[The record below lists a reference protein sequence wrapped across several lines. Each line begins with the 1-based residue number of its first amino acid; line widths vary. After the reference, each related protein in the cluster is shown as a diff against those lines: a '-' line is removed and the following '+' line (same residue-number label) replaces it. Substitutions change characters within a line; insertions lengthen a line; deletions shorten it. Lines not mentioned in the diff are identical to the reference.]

1 MFLLRVAEAGWLKF
15 MIRRAR
21 QITLDLPLT
30 LLLVVSHLFA
40 QDVGLTSHHQAGE
53 EPSASMFQSA
63 SERTGLLI
71 GKILTSSYPE
81 LETTQIQAR
90 PFKSSADFFRTRPRI
105 PDFFVKKNLRYV
117 VLVNPRAYELKVPE
131 DGVEAIIAHE
141 LSHIAY
147 LKKRNRLRLL
157 SMVRLLSESFAANFE
172 RRTDLEAIS
181 RGYGEGLRVYR
192 NWLYQHIPQKS
203 LAEKRR
209 DYLSSEEIDAILLRI
224 RRCPQLLDSWLKKP
238 PRNLQEVHRQHMTI
252 CATR

>member
-1 MFLLRVAEAGWLKF
+1 

-21 QITLDLPLT
+21 QITFDLPLT
-30 LLLVVSHLFA
+30 LLLVASHLFA
-40 QDVGLTSHHQAGE
+40 QDARLSTSHHQAGE

-71 GKILTSSYPE
+71 ERIRTSSYPE
-81 LETTQIQAR
+81 LQTTQIQAR
-90 PFKSSADFFRTRPRI
+90 QFKSSSDFFRARPRI

-117 VLVNPRAYELKVPE
+117 VLVNPRAYELEVPE

-147 LKKRNRLRLL
+147 LKKRNRFRLL
-157 SMVRLLSESFAANFE
+157 MMLLLLSKSFFANFD

-181 RGYGEGLRVYR
+181 RGYGEGLKAYR
-192 NWLYQHIPQKS
+192 HWLYQQIPQKN

-209 DYLSSEEIDAILLRI
+209 DYFSSEEIDAILLRI
-224 RRCPQLLDSWLKKP
+224 RQCLQLLDSWLKKP
-238 PRNLQEVHRQHMTI
+238 PRNLQEVQRQPI
-252 CATR
+252 KLCAAR